1 MRKLVL
7 ALCALVMLAA
17 ACRREEGGSTYPND
31 PNLTLTS
38 DSVAEFEAEGGRGV
52 ISYTY
57 NSGNVVGDNN
67 FNVEIELLQIACN
80 AEWIDIAKE
89 AAPLGELSYYVAK
102 NETTEPRETTIKASI
117 NNLSF
122 EVTVRQSAG
131 EPAAEIVG
139 WGIVG
144 TMNDWDVEQPLML
157 TEQGDYY
164 GIKSMKLSAT
174 DRFKF
179 VKNGDNALNRGGNG
193 LAAEPDHLYP
203 AQQWGSDIHVSTDGT
218 YDIYLSAKENA
229 YYIMSEGKSPA
240 EAIEPLAPGEKLYE
254 VRGNIEG
261 DKVRMVEERR
271 YMVAKEVK
279 FTEDVAKFFISINED
294 QEVYGAQHDSTYN
307 VDEEIALSSTSERE
321 IIANV
326 EAGVSYDICLHK
338 ERKSL
343 WIMPTGSRPF
353 FWESATGVAFSTT
366 NFAIFLESEDLDL
379 YFDFNC
385 ASPALDRI
393 IPEGTYYV
401 DNENDGGNNFNL
413 EAEYHLR
420 IQGIKT
426 HLKDGTMTIKHIA
439 GGYDIAIN
447 VSSILNHQ
455 IDVRYVGP
463 IGEQPLMGN
472 PIANPE

>member
-1 MRKLVL
+1 
-7 ALCALVMLAA
+7 
-17 ACRREEGGSTYPND
+17 
-31 PNLTLTS
+31 
-38 DSVAEFEAEGGRGV
+38 
-52 ISYTY
+52 
-57 NSGNVVGDNN
+57 
-67 FNVEIELLQIACN
+67 
-80 AEWIDIAKE
+80 
-89 AAPLGELSYYVAK
+89 
-102 NETTEPRETTIKASI
+102 
-117 NNLSF
+117 
-122 EVTVRQSAG
+122 
-131 EPAAEIVG
+131 
-139 WGIVG
+139 
-144 TMNDWDVEQPLML
+144 
-157 TEQGDYY
+157 
-164 GIKSMKLSAT
+164 
-174 DRFKF
+174 
-179 VKNGDNALNRGGNG
+179 
-193 LAAEPDHLYP
+193 
-203 AQQWGSDIHVSTDGT
+203 VSTDGT

-240 EAIEPLAPGEKLYE
+240 EAIEPLAPGETLYE
-254 VRGNIEG
+254 VCGNIEG

-279 FTEDVAKFFISINED
+279 FTEDVANFFISINED

-326 EAGVSYDICLHK
+326 ETGVSYDICLHK
-338 ERKSL
+338 ERKSI
-343 WIMPTGSRPF
+343 WIMPSGSRPF

-463 IGEQPLMGN
+463 IGEKPLMGN
-472 PIANPE
+472 PITNPE